1 MSRRAALRRAG
12 WAVLAF
18 LTPALLL
25 AVVPGLA
32 GAQISTSTPPPT
44 PVLLPNGQTSMS
56 PFPSVLRTPVSA
68 SPAPRIAAPA
78 AILADLDSGQV
89 LFERGADRR
98 RPIASVTKIVT
109 ALLVLERT
117 DPQDIVTVSA
127 RASGDGRTAGISE
140 LGLQTGERIRVDDL
154 LAALMLQSAND
165 AAIALAEHVSG
176 TVEAFVKDMNAR
188 VRELG
193 LRNSR
198 FTSPNGLDD
207 RGYSTGRDL
216 VAITRAAY
224 AEPGFASIVATRSRE
239 IPAPAGYPPRV
250 VQNRN
255 ALLWLYPGAVGVKT
269 GFTSRAG
276 TCIVATAERG
286 GLRLVAVVLG
296 ASGEAFSSAAALLN
310 HGFAAFERREVVA
323 EGEDLGEV
331 RIDGRQVPVASSGS
345 LVALI
350 PTDADVTRH
359 RVLDPDAAFPPLPGE
374 VVGTLRVSVPELRI
388 GSVDLVV
395 TDVPP
400 PAPPSD
406 PGPWWARAGSAVA
419 DAVGVVLDAM
429 FG

>member
-1 MSRRAALRRAG
+1 MVRTTAFRRAA
-12 WAVLAF
+12 WAIVAF
-18 LTPALLL
+18 LTPALAL

-32 GAQISTSTPPPT
+32 GAQVTPSPPPPT
-44 PVLLPNGQTSMS
+44 PVLLPNGRTSMS
-56 PFPSVLRTPVSA
+56 PFPSVLRTPA
-68 SPAPRIAAPA
+68 SPLPPPQISAPS

-89 LFERGADRR
+89 LFEQGAGRR

-109 ALLVLERT
+109 ALLVLEQT

-140 LGLQTGERIRVDDL
+140 LGLETGERIRVDDL

-176 TVEAFVKDMNAR
+176 TVEGFVKDMNAR
-188 VRELG
+188 VRRLG
-193 LRNSR
+193 LRDSR
-198 FTSPNGLDD
+198 FASPNGLDD
-207 RGYSTGRDL
+207 RGYSTARDL
-216 VAITRAAY
+216 VDITRAAY
-224 AEPGFASIVATRSRE
+224 EQPGFASIVATRSRE
-239 IPAPAGYPPRV
+239 VPSPADLPPRV

-276 TCIVATAERG
+276 SCIVATAERG

-296 ASGEAFSSAAALLN
+296 ASGEAFSRAAALLN

-323 EGEDLGEV
+323 EREDLGVV
-331 RIDGRQVPVASSGS
+331 RIDGREVPVASGGS
-345 LVALI
+345 LDALI
-350 PTDADVTRH
+350 PTDADVTR
-359 RVLDPDAAFPPLPGE
+359 RPVLAPDAAFPPLPGE

-400 PAPPSD
+400 PPPPE
-406 PGPWWARAGSAVA
+406 PGPWWARAGSAVV

-429 FG
+429 LG